1 MGDNRESVLTRLRPL
16 VWPLLFMAIAAALYG
31 SRIRQEM
38 ADFEVYRTAGR
49 RALEAEA
56 LYRPSDEH
64 YQFKYLPAFA
74 LAMAPF
80 AIVDPEAA
88 KAIWFALSAG
98 LLTAFLRWSVRGL
111 PERRRSER
119 VLLWL
124 TALLMLKFYAHEL
137 MLGQTNI
144 LLGSLMVGALLATQ
158 IDEPR
163 VAGVL
168 IGLAAFVKPY
178 ALLLLPWLVFSAG
191 ATAALACF
199 IVLVAGLVLP
209 AFVYGWTGNVELLV
223 AWFRT
228 VTGSTAGNL
237 LGADNVSL
245 AAMWAKWLGVGT
257 TATALAT
264 ITTGGL
270 LGLVATVW
278 VRRQNVDNPDYLE
291 CALIMLLVPLLS
303 PQGWDYLLLLGTP
316 AVVCLLDRWSEVT
329 QRWRVATAV
338 SLGLMGLTIFDL
350 MGRALYTQFMA
361 LSIVSLA
368 AVGTAVALTHLRW
381 RALG

>member
-1 MGDNRESVLTRLRPL
+1 MLTRFK
-16 VWPLLFMAIAAALYG
+16 PLLWPVLLMAVAAALYG
-31 SRIRQEM
+31 TKIRQEM
-38 ADFEVYRTAGR
+38 VDFEVYRTAGR
-49 RALEAEA
+49 RALAA
-56 LYRPSDEH
+56 QPLYQPSDEH
-64 YQFKYLPAFA
+64 YRFKYLPAFA
-74 LAMAPF
+74 LAMTPF
-80 AIVDPEAA
+80 ALVDPEAA

-124 TALLMLKFYAHEL
+124 TAVLMVKFYAHEL
-137 MLGQTNI
+137 TLGQTNI
-144 LLGSLMVGALLATQ
+144 LLGSLIVGALLAIQ
-158 IDEPR
+158 VDEPR

-168 IGLAAFVKPY
+168 IGMAAFVKPY
-178 ALLLLPWLVFSAG
+178 ALLLLPWLIFSAG
-191 ATAALACF
+191 SAAAVACF

-228 VTGSTAGNL
+228 VTGTTSGNL

-245 AAMWAKWLGVGT
+245 AAMWAKWLGLGT
-257 TATALAT
+257 AATALAT
-264 ITTGGL
+264 VTTGGL

-291 CALIMLLVPLLS
+291 CALLMLLVPLLS
-303 PQGWDYLLLLGTP
+303 PQGWDYVLLLGTP

-329 QRWRVATAV
+329 QRWQAATAV
-338 SLGLMGLTIFDL
+338 ALGLMGLTIFDL
-350 MGRALYTQFMA
+350 MGRTLYTQFMA

-368 AVGTAVALTHLRW
+368 AIGTAVALTHLRW
-381 RALG
+381 RALA

>member
-1 MGDNRESVLTRLRPL
+1 
-16 VWPLLFMAIAAALYG
+16 MAVAAALYG
-31 SRIRQEM
+31 TKIRQEM
-38 ADFEVYRTAGR
+38 VDFEVYRTAGR
-49 RALEAEA
+49 RALAAEP
-56 LYRPSDEH
+56 LYRPADEH

-74 LAMAPF
+74 LAMTPF
-80 AIVDPEAA
+80 AMVDPEAA

-111 PERRRSER
+111 PERRRSEP

-137 MLGQTNI
+137 TLGQTNI

-158 IDEPR
+158 VDQPR
-163 VAGVL
+163 VAGIL

-191 ATAALACF
+191 GAAAVACF

-223 AWFRT
+223 AWFLT
-228 VTGSTAGNL
+228 VTGTTSGNL

-245 AAMWAKWLGVGT
+245 AAMWAKWLGIGT

-264 ITTGGL
+264 VTTGGL

-291 CALIMLLVPLLS
+291 CALLMLLVPLLS

-329 QRWRVATAV
+329 QRWQVATAV
-338 SLGLMGLTIFDL
+338 SLGLMGLTVFDL
-350 MGRALYTQFMA
+350 MGRELYTQFMA
-361 LSIVSLA
+361 LSIVSVA
-368 AVGTAVALTHLRW
+368 AMGTAVALTHLRW